1 MEMIQSRMAAK
12 REAAPKAGAPHVKV
26 IAKNKRA
33 FFDYHVEDKLE
44 CGVALRGT
52 EVKSLREHSAQ
63 LSDAYAVGQHDE
75 LMLLNMQIPQY
86 GPAGPLSNHEPKRT
100 RKLLL
105 HRREIDKLLEK
116 QQKAGYALIP
126 LSIYFKDGIAK
137 IELGVCKG
145 KAGAD
150 KRETIAARDAKREMD
165 RARKR

>member
-1 MEMIQSRMAAK
+1 MAGK
-12 REAAPKAGAPHVKV
+12 KAAPPKEGAPHVKI
-26 IAKNKRA
+26 IARNRRA
-33 FFDYHVEDKLE
+33 TFDYYVEERLE

-63 LSDAYAVGQHDE
+63 LSDAYAVGQHGE
-75 LMLLNMQIPQY
+75 LMLLNAQIPQY
-86 GPAGPLSNHEPKRT
+86 GPAGPLGNHEPKRT

-116 QQKAGYALIP
+116 QQKAGYALVP
-126 LSIYFKDGIAK
+126 LSIYFKDGIVK
-137 IELGVCKG
+137 VELGVCKG

-165 RARKR
+165 RARRR